1 MKRWVIPAVAIGIA
15 IFLLTDTGR
24 ETQEKLS
31 TNVGDW
37 VDKLLRINEKV
48 QEKLQQTQS
57 ALEHFSRALQETGR

>member
-15 IFLLTDTGR
+15 IFLLTDKGR

-37 VDKLLRINEKV
+37 VDKLLRINETV

-57 ALEHFSRALQETGR
+57 ALEHFSHALRESAR